1 MNWITVRMEL
11 KDNQAKVEKICLSK
25 FAIGTVREGQ
35 FLYKLIVQVTNTI
48 LIATVLSLFIF
59 QSPSLI
65 ASFLSYTIFPFH
77 LYSPR
82 VGQMV
87 GVDTCPISTFLKSLG
102 VAVRLKNNVQ
112 KSLPY

>member
-77 LYSPR
+77 LILH
-82 VGQMV
+82 V
-87 GVDTCPISTFLKSLG
+87 
-102 VAVRLKNNVQ
+102 
-112 KSLPY
+112 

>member
-48 LIATVLSLFIF
+48 LIATILSLFIF

-77 LYSPR
+77 LILH
-82 VGQMV
+82 V
-87 GVDTCPISTFLKSLG
+87 
-102 VAVRLKNNVQ
+102 
-112 KSLPY
+112 